1 MDNNQLTLEIAQLK
15 LQVETLKQLFYKDNY
30 SDLEVFR
37 KKVQFNSDVLLKG
50 KFGVYGTAPVA
61 QQTTALTPVSVF
73 VAGSGNA
80 VKDDST
86 FDGYTLKQIVK
97 ALRNLGI
104 IL

>member
-1 MDNNQLTLEIAQLK
+1 MTPEEIQQFNDLK
-15 LQVETLKQLFYKDNY
+15 KEVETLKQLFYKDNY

-37 KKVQFNSDVLLKG
+37 KKVLFKSDATFSG
-50 KFGVYGTAPVA
+50 KFGLYGTLPIS
-61 QQTTALTPVSVF
+61 QQTTALTPVAIF
-73 VAGSGNA
+73 VAGSGTA

-97 ALRNLGI
+97 ALRNLGL